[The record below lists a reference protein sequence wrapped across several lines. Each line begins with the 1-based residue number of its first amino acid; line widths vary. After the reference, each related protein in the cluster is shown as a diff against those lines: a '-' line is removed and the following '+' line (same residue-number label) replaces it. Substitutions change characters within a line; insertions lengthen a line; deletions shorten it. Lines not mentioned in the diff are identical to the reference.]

1 LDLTRLAIPNQVGLG
16 RQIYYGPC
24 RAKASPQTDA
34 APATFSFSSH
44 ADMVFPV
51 VITMSDSTNPIAAF
65 SWTGV
70 HRREQWPGIATL
82 LVGGGAE
89 AHPNSKAMLADLI
102 VAQAHRAV
110 DQDIMVTTSPCLLQ
124 RRTDASVSETNPRLP
139 SETAQIVGLCLRT
152 RNNDATNCG
161 H

>member
-1 LDLTRLAIPNQVGLG
+1 MRRQLSKPSIIPSTPIECHGLSPKTRPSQGLLAGFVLRLD
-16 RQIYYGPC
+16 
-24 RAKASPQTDA
+24 D
-34 APATFSFSSH
+34 
-44 ADMVFPV
+44 
-51 VITMSDSTNPIAAF
+51 TMSDSTNPIAAF

-89 AHPNSKAMLADLI
+89 AYPNSKAMLADLI

>member
-1 LDLTRLAIPNQVGLG
+1 MRRQLSKPSIIPSTPIECHGLSPKTRPSQGLLAGFVLRLD
-16 RQIYYGPC
+16 
-24 RAKASPQTDA
+24 D
-34 APATFSFSSH
+34 
-44 ADMVFPV
+44 
-51 VITMSDSTNPIAAF
+51 TMSDSTNPIAAF

-82 LVGGGAE
+82 LVGGGAG